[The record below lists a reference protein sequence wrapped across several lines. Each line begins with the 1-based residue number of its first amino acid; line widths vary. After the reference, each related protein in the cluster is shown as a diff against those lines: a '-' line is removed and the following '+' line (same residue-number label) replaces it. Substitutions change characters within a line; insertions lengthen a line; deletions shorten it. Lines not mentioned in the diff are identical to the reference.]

1 MTKHK
6 HYDLI
11 VAWAA
16 GNEIEYLN
24 ESDGR
29 WYLAST
35 PVWHGNNE
43 YRIRDPYRELK
54 EAAKDPNKEINL
66 IKNKD
71 GVTYEDNDWHSGDY
85 WQFTEPPDWYVI
97 RDKPKATKKVKMWQ
111 WILRGN
117 SNQYFTTNSFYATE
131 DDVARNLT
139 SAVIKPAPW
148 TEIEVAVDG
157 SCHD

>member
-1 MTKHK
+1 MKKHK

-16 GNEIEYLN
+16 GNEIEYLDG
-24 ESDGR
+24 SDGR
-29 WYLAST
+29 WYIAST

-54 EAAKDPNKEINL
+54 AAALDPNKRIQLRGSKAIFTGGNFDLPPEYYEIL
-66 IKNKD
+66 
-71 GVTYEDNDWHSGDY
+71 
-85 WQFTEPPDWYVI
+85 
-97 RDKPKATKKVKMWQ
+97 DKPKVKMWQ
-111 WILRGN
+111 WILRGD
-117 SNQYFTTNSFYATE
+117 SEQYFTTSSFYATE
-131 DDVARNLT
+131 DDVAKDFT

-148 TEIEVAVDG
+148 TEIEVAVGG